1 MKINLTQKYMN
12 HFTGLLA
19 APFTPF
25 AAAGDL
31 NLGIIPSYVDKLVA
45 DGLKGIFVCGSN
57 GEGPNMTTEERMITA
72 EAFKQAAGSRIKVYV
87 HVGHSSI
94 KESQRL
100 STHAVKIGA
109 DAISSVAAFYF
120 KPNNIHALVDA
131 LAEIASAAP
140 ELPFYYYHIPHLTG
154 MNLDMVE
161 LLKMGEKKIPNLKGI
176 KYTATTLWEY
186 QLCLNYSH
194 GKFDILS
201 GLDEMLLP
209 ALAVGAKG
217 AIGST
222 YTFAAPLYLEIM
234 AAFEKGNIDDARSK
248 MLYLV
253 EMVKVLLKFPPIP
266 AQKSIM
272 KRVGIDL
279 GPCRL
284 PLTTLSNEEE
294 YSLYQQLDSIG
305 FFEKLKSV
313 SQSLVNTQRIV
324 L

>member
-1 MKINLTQKYMN
+1 MN
-12 HFTGLLA
+12 HFTGLMA

-25 AAAGDL
+25 DPKGRL
-31 NLGIIPSYVDKLVA
+31 NLEIIPSYVDKMIA

-57 GEGPNMTTEERMITA
+57 GEGPNMTTEERIGVA
-72 EAFKQAAGSRIKVYV
+72 KAFKQAAGSRIKVYV

-94 KESQRL
+94 SESQRL
-100 STHAVKIGA
+100 AKHAHMIGA

-120 KPNNIHALVDA
+120 KPNSVKNLVDA

-140 ELPFYYYHIPHLTG
+140 ELPFFYYHIPHLTG
-154 MNLDMVE
+154 MNMDMIE
-161 LLKMGEKKIPNLKGI
+161 LLRLGEKKIPNLKGI

-186 QLCLNYSH
+186 QLCLNEAA
-194 GKFDILS
+194 GKFDILF

-222 YTFAAPLYLEIM
+222 YTFAAPLYLEVIKS
-234 AAFEKGNIDDARSK
+234 FETGDLGEARRK

-253 EMVKVLLKFPPIP
+253 DMVKILLKFPPIP
-266 AQKSIM
+266 AQKAIV
-272 KRVGIDL
+272 KHLGIDL

-284 PLTTLSNEEE
+284 PLTTLSSEEE
-294 YSLYQQLDSIG
+294 YSLYEQLDAIE
-305 FFEKLKSV
+305 FFQKLNSRESV
-313 SQSLVNTQRIV
+313 GMK
-324 L
+324 

>member
-1 MKINLTQKYMN
+1 MN
-12 HFTGLLA
+12 HFKGLMA

-25 AAAGDL
+25 DPKGRL
-31 NLGIIPSYVDKLVA
+31 NLEIIPLYVDKMIA

-57 GEGPNMTTEERMITA
+57 GEGPNMTSDERIA
-72 EAFKQAAGSRIKVYV
+72 VAKAFKEAAGSRIKVYV

-94 KESQRL
+94 SESQRL
-100 STHAVKIGA
+100 ANHARLIGA

-120 KPNNIHALVDA
+120 KPASVKNLVDA

-140 ELPFYYYHIPHLTG
+140 DLPFFYYHIPHLTG
-154 MNLDMVE
+154 MSMDMIE
-161 LLKMGEKKIPNLKGI
+161 LLKLGEKKIPNLKGI

-186 QLCLNYSH
+186 QLCLNEAA
-194 GKFDILS
+194 GKFDILF

-222 YTFAAPLYLEIM
+222 YTFAAPLYLKVIKS
-234 AAFEKGNIDDARSK
+234 FEEGDLEGARKK

-266 AQKSIM
+266 AQKSIV
-272 KRVGIDL
+272 KRLGLDL

-284 PLTTLSNEEE
+284 PLTTLSNEDE
-294 YSLYQQLDSIG
+294 YSLFEQLDSIG
-305 FFEKLKSV
+305 FFEKLKNF
-313 SQSLVNTQRIV
+313 SQSENEKQKLV